1 MSRINRILP
10 LDPDP
15 ALRTGKDNII
25 VRSGHLNP
33 LVDAFNEI
41 SPSANNLAADVI
53 SESTAGLGVT
63 VDGVL
68 LKDGGITLVAGAG
81 IALSATVTQYTL
93 DVALTSAN
101 LLGMYAAPVDV
112 VTAPSSAYA
121 LDFVSAVLINDDATD
136 YAAGGAITINYG
148 SGGAAVSTTLAATF
162 LTANGDK
169 VWNLQKLNAAGGYT
183 MPVGTSLAITNASGA
198 FTTGTGTCRLK
209 ITYNKILT
217 GL

>member
-1 MSRINRILP
+1 MSALKVTKSNHLP
-10 LDPDP
+10 G
-15 ALRTGKDNII
+15 TGDERFKVFSKQFNE
-25 VRSGHLNP
+25 
-33 LVDAFNEI
+33 LVDYVNDTVGTPGTLE
-41 SPSANNLAADVI
+41 ADTI
-53 SESTAGLGVT
+53 SEETAAAGVT

-68 LKDGGITLVAGAG
+68 IKDGGITLASGAG
-81 IALSATVTQYTL
+81 IALSPTVTQYTA
-93 DVALTSAN
+93 DVAISSAN
-101 LLGMYAAPVDV
+101 LLAMYATPVDV
-112 VTAPSSAYA
+112 VTAPSSSYA

-136 YAAGGAITINYG
+136 YASGGTITINYG
-148 SGGAAVSTTLAATF
+148 SGGAAVSTTLASTF

-198 FTTGTGTCRLK
+198 FTTGTGVCRLK